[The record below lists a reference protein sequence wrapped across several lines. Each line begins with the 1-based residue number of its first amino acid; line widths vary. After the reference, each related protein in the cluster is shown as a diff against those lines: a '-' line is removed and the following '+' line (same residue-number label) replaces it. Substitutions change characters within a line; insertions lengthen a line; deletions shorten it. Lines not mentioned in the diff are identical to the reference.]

1 MLLVKQKSARSQ
13 SGARLARPSKY
24 DRGAARNTG
33 RGSPDLQNTIEG
45 RSATLRGVGVDLVS
59 RNRVKQFL
67 SRHGDYVRERF
78 LNASERQSFK
88 RLSLQEFAELFTAK
102 EAFFK
107 ACGEAW
113 MGLEGFQGMR
123 MKRYEGDH
131 FEMEWRTGRTKKLY
145 RGEGHFF
152 RSGDLVGAQAMIWR

>member
-1 MLLVKQKSARSQ
+1 MWFVKER
-13 SGARLARPSKY
+13 
-24 DRGAARNTG
+24 
-33 RGSPDLQNTIEG
+33 
-45 RSATLRGVGVDLVS
+45 ATALRGVGVDLVS
-59 RNRVKQFL
+59 RSRIKQFL

-78 LNASERQSFK
+78 LNASERRVFK

-123 MKRYEGDH
+123 IKRRAGDY
-131 FEMEWRTGRTKKLY
+131 FEMEWRTGRTRKFY

>member
-1 MLLVKQKSARSQ
+1 MLLVK
-13 SGARLARPSKY
+13 SK
-24 DRGAARNTG
+24 
-33 RGSPDLQNTIEG
+33 
-45 RSATLRGVGVDLVS
+45 SATLRGVGVDLVS
-59 RNRVKQFL
+59 HSRIKQFL
-67 SRHGDYVRERF
+67 SRHGHYVRERF
-78 LNASERQSFK
+78 LNPTERRFFK
-88 RLSLQEFAELFTAK
+88 RLSSRGFAELFAAK

-123 MKRYEGDH
+123 IKRRMGDR
-131 FEMEWRTGRTKKLY
+131 FEMEWRPLHVAGRTAGSEKLY

>member
-1 MLLVKQKSARSQ
+1 MLLVKTPVACSQ
-13 SGARLARPSKY
+13 SGARLAPPSKY
-24 DRGAARNTG
+24 HREA
-33 RGSPDLQNTIEG
+33 
-45 RSATLRGVGVDLVS
+45 ATLRGVGVDLVS

-78 LNASERQSFK
+78 LNSSERRSFK
-88 RLSLQEFAELFTAK
+88 HLSLRDFAELFTAK

-107 ACGEAW
+107 ACGESW

-123 MKRYEGDH
+123 MKRRDGDH
-131 FEMEWRTGRTKKLY
+131 FEMEWRTGRTQKLY

-152 RSGDLVGAQAMIWR
+152 SCGDLVGAQAMIWS

>member
-1 MLLVKQKSARSQ
+1 MLLVKQKSSRHS
-13 SGARLARPSKY
+13 
-24 DRGAARNTG
+24 G
-33 RGSPDLQNTIEG
+33 RGSSNFQKTIKG
-45 RSATLRGVGVDLVS
+45 RSATLCGVGVDLVS

-67 SRHGDYVRERF
+67 SRHRGYVRERF
-78 LNASERQSFK
+78 LNFAERRSFK

-113 MGLEGFQGMR
+113 MGLDGFQGMR
-123 MKRYEGDH
+123 MKRCGGDH

-152 RSGDLVGAQAMIWR
+152 HSGDLVGAQAMIWR

>member
-1 MLLVKQKSARSQ
+1 MLLVKPKSA
-13 SGARLARPSKY
+13 
-24 DRGAARNTG
+24 
-33 RGSPDLQNTIEG
+33 I
-45 RSATLRGVGVDLVS
+45 LRGVGVDLVS
-59 RNRVKQFL
+59 RSRIKQFL
-67 SRHGDYVRERF
+67 SHHGEYVRERF
-78 LNASERQSFK
+78 LNPGERRSFK
-88 RLSLQEFAELFTAK
+88 RLSPQRFAELFAAK

-123 MKRYEGDH
+123 IKRRMGDR
-131 FEMEWRTGRTKKLY
+131 FEMEWRPFRKSRRDPSKSSIDGTEKVY

>member
-1 MLLVKQKSARSQ
+1 MLLVKKA
-13 SGARLARPSKY
+13 P
-24 DRGAARNTG
+24 
-33 RGSPDLQNTIEG
+33 
-45 RSATLRGVGVDLVS
+45 ATLRGVGVDLVS
-59 RNRVKQFL
+59 RGRVKRFL
-67 SRHGDYVRERF
+67 SRHADHVRERF
-78 LNASERQSFK
+78 LNSSERRTFK
-88 RLSLQEFAELFTAK
+88 SLSLQEFAELFTAK

-123 MKRYEGDH
+123 MKRREGDH

>member
-1 MLLVKQKSARSQ
+1 MLSIKQQ
-13 SGARLARPSKY
+13 PV
-24 DRGAARNTG
+24 
-33 RGSPDLQNTIEG
+33 
-45 RSATLRGVGVDLVS
+45 TLRGVGVDLVS
-59 RNRVKQFL
+59 RSRVKQFL

-78 LNASERQSFK
+78 LNPSERRSFK
-88 RLSLQEFAELFTAK
+88 NLSLQEFAELFTAK

-123 MKRYEGDH
+123 IKRRTGDH
-131 FEMEWRTGRTKKLY
+131 FEMEWRPGRTKKLY
-145 RGEGHFF
+145 RGEGYFF

>member
-1 MLLVKQKSARSQ
+1 M
-13 SGARLARPSKY
+13 
-24 DRGAARNTG
+24 
-33 RGSPDLQNTIEG
+33 
-45 RSATLRGVGVDLVS
+45 LRGVGVDLVS
-59 RNRVKQFL
+59 HRRVKQFL

-78 LNASERQSFK
+78 LNPEERRSFK
-88 RLSLQEFAELFTAK
+88 RLSTREFAELFTAK

-123 MKRYEGDH
+123 IKRRMGDH
-131 FEMEWRTGRTKKLY
+131 FEMEWRPARQTGQKPSQGRTVGARKFY

-152 RSGDLVGAQAMIWR
+152 RSGDLVGAQAMIWS